1 MGLLVILAYVLLSAE
16 ENTNLNLWWF
26 NLVDNFGRFNNYA
39 WGKRSYECTIGIFNQ
54 IKGETVKKYERN
66 ERYPYNFHGFPLAI
80 MIWAFEAIP
89 SLGKHFVHRLEG
101 DRIPRMLG
109 WDFQQMKVDGES
121 VSTFLDTKIQIM
133 QLRVK
138 RTLVPSQEE
147 AEEEFYQGMT
157 PLDDV
162 EDSRVDNSLDEDGVE
177 ESKEDEP
184 PVSMHQMPRDRP
196 SSSHNNNVLEVV
208 RQEMR
213 ELECRLVRVING
225 RCDHIE
231 TKLDRLLKLVG
242 SGVSQPQGYEFQPD
256 NGRFQSETRR
266 FDTCSPHHEDN
277 IQEENKGREED
288 CVFEAAVENSVN
300 VEDCTYEEEQVTPIQ
315 GEGRRSATC

>member
-1 MGLLVILAYVLLSAE
+1 
-16 ENTNLNLWWF
+16 
-26 NLVDNFGRFNNYA
+26 
-39 WGKRSYECTIGIFNQ
+39 
-54 IKGETVKKYERN
+54 
-66 ERYPYNFHGFPLAI
+66 
-80 MIWAFEAIP
+80 
-89 SLGKHFVHRLEG
+89 
-101 DRIPRMLG
+101 
-109 WDFQQMKVDGES
+109 
-121 VSTFLDTKIQIM
+121 M

-147 AEEEFYQGMT
+147 ADEEFYQGMT

-177 ESKEDEP
+177 ESKEDKP

-213 ELECRLVRVING
+213 KLECRLVRVING

-242 SGVSQPQGYEFQPD
+242 SGVSKPQGDEFQPD

-277 IQEENKGREED
+277 IQEENNGQDED

-315 GEGRRSATC
+315 GEGRRSATCQGMLSNPSTAIVVYREMTWISIPDSKHHLREHEHVDVVMSNQSEQSAESCPEGI